1 MERAE
6 PIDVTDDTFEAEVI
20 NSNGLVV
27 VEFWSPECVHCQH
40 MGGIV
45 ASLAKEMDGRAK
57 VVKVNVIENP
67 ITPRKYEVTGIPR
80 FFLINKGHVASDAL
94 GAMSKGKLKKELG
107 LDKL

>member
-6 PIDVTDDTFEAEVI
+6 PIDVTDATFEAEVI
-20 NSNGLVV
+20 NSQGPVV

-40 MGGIV
+40 MTGIV
-45 ASLAKEMDGRAK
+45 ASLAKEMDGKAK
-57 VVKVNVIENP
+57 VAKVNILENP
-67 ITPRKYEVTGIPR
+67 VTPKRYEVTGIPR